1 MATTIKDIAKKVG
14 RSITT
19 VSRALADYEDVS
31 PQTREMIRKVADEM
45 GYIPNFTAQ
54 HLQKQKSD
62 ILGLIL
68 PTTSP
73 RFSDPFFS
81 EFLAG
86 IGNKAS
92 VFDYDILV
100 LTRAPGESE
109 LQAYKKKVQSRQVDG
124 FIIVRTRRVDPR
136 IDYLKQAGFPF
147 VSFGRTSDPLDF
159 PFVDEDSEFG
169 MRLVINH
176 LVEQGHSRI
185 ACIYPPTE
193 LNFTTHRLNGVRNRL
208 HELQLSV
215 REDWLLQGD
224 LTQESGYEL
233 TNKLLDQSEK
243 PTAIVCCNDLMA
255 FGAMSAIQSRGLI
268 VGRDVAV
275 TGFDNIP
282 MAQHSHPPL
291 TTLTQPIY
299 QIGSLVCEMLIKLIR
314 EEEIEQ
320 NQIILKPELIIRQSS
335 GMIL

>member
-31 PQTREMIRKVADEM
+31 PQTREMIRRVADEM

-136 IDYLKQAGFPF
+136 IDYLKQTGFPF
-147 VSFGRTSDPLDF
+147 VSFGRTADPLDF

-176 LVEQGHSRI
+176 LYELGHHRI

-193 LNFTTHRLNGVRNRL
+193 LNFTTHRLNGVRNRHARAGTDPTGGMAAARRPDPGERL
-208 HELQLSV
+208 RPHQSAARPARETFCHRVLQ
-215 REDWLLQGD
+215 
-224 LTQESGYEL
+224 
-233 TNKLLDQSEK
+233 
-243 PTAIVCCNDLMA
+243 
-255 FGAMSAIQSRGLI
+255 
-268 VGRDVAV
+268 
-275 TGFDNIP
+275 
-282 MAQHSHPPL
+282 
-291 TTLTQPIY
+291 
-299 QIGSLVCEMLIKLIR
+299 
-314 EEEIEQ
+314 
-320 NQIILKPELIIRQSS
+320 
-335 GMIL
+335 

>member
-1 MATTIKDIAKKVG
+1 LSTTIKDIAEKVG

-19 VSRALADYEDVS
+19 VSRALADYDDVS
-31 PQTREMIRKVADEM
+31 PRTRELVRRVANEM

-54 HLQKQKSD
+54 HLQKQQSD

-68 PTTSP
+68 PTYSP

-81 EFLAG
+81 EFIAG

-92 VFDYDILV
+92 FFDYDILV

-124 FIIVRTRRVDPR
+124 FIIVRTRQQDPR
-136 IDYLKQAGFPF
+136 IDYLREAGFPF
-147 VSFGRTSDPLDF
+147 VSFGRTQEPVNF

-176 LVEQGHSRI
+176 LYELGHTQI
-185 ACIYPPTE
+185 GCIYPPKE
-193 LNFTTHRLNGVRNRL
+193 LNFTTHRLAGVRTRMK
-208 HELQLSV
+208 ELGLKV
-215 REDWLLQGD
+215 REEWMIQGD
-224 LTQESGYEL
+224 LTQESGYDV
-233 TNKLLDQSEK
+233 TNKLLDMPQK

-255 FGAMSAIQSRGLI
+255 FGAMSAIQNSGLI
-268 VGRDVAV
+268 VGKDISV

-282 MAQHSHPPL
+282 MAQHSHPSL

-299 QIGSLVCEMLIKLIR
+299 QIGSLVCEMLIKIIR
-314 EEEIEQ
+314 KEPVEESQ
-320 NQIILKPELIIRQSS
+320 RILKPELIVRKST
-335 GMIL
+335 G